1 MSFSTN
7 ALSGLNTSLQLDESR
22 VIEGE
27 RDGNRRRSTTFRKRA
42 MSRRYHLKREVP
54 NKEIDKIKTIYSLE
68 SLTKMIIQSEEATLK
83 LTKIY
88 Q

>member
-1 MSFSTN
+1 MS
-7 ALSGLNTSLQLDESR
+7 
-22 VIEGE
+22 
-27 RDGNRRRSTTFRKRA
+27 K
-42 MSRRYHLKREVP
+42 RYHLKREVP

-88 Q
+88 QEHEKFLAQF